1 MMDNDIK
8 DDVENISDHARGV
21 ASRVWYTPQTENNT
35 MDPALAEEF
44 ARIIDQYREALI
56 WCGGSAD
63 FGEGGQAHEGWKKI
77 CEPLLR
83 DGIG

>member
-1 MMDNDIK
+1 MDEPITT
-8 DDVENISDHARGV
+8 DHAMGV
-21 ASRVWYTPQTENNT
+21 ASRAWCTPKTEHNT
-35 MDPALAEEF
+35 MDPPLCEEF
-44 ARIIDQYREALI
+44 ARIIEKYRQALI

-63 FGEGGQAHEGWKKI
+63 FAEEGKARVGWKKI